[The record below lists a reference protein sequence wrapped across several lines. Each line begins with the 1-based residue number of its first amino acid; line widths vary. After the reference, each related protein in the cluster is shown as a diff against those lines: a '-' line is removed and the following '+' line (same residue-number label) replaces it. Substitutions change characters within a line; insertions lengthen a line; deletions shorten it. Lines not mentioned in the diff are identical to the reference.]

1 MGGMRR
7 NHPYLL
13 GPREEVVH
21 MMLRWALG
29 DSLERFL
36 CEK

>member
-1 MGGMRR
+1 MGGLRR

-13 GPREEVVH
+13 GPGEEVVQT
-21 MMLRWALG
+21 MLRRALG